1 MKTIL
6 IALSALLTINVVAS
20 AQRTLEKVWESD
32 TTLAVPES
40 VLFHKNGLYVS
51 LIDGQPWA
59 ADGRGGI
66 ALLDKNGKITN
77 ATWVTGLNA
86 PKGMG
91 LWDKKLYVAD
101 LSEVVVINTTNG
113 KVESKIAVEGAT
125 NLNDITVDDKG
136 VVYVSDSRLGK
147 VHRIQNGKVELYFS
161 DLKGVNGLKAV
172 GNALYILTANDV
184 LKAGPDKKLTT
195 LATTEIGGDGIEPVG
210 NGDFI
215 ISCWPG
221 LIYYMDKDGKLTT
234 LLDSREQK
242 INTADIGY
250 NPSDKI
256 VYVPTFFKKSVV
268 AYRVK

>member
-6 IALSALLTINVVAS
+6 IVLSSLLAVNTH
-20 AQRTLEKVWESD
+20 AQHSLEKIWESD

-40 VLFHKNGLYVS
+40 VLYHQAGLYVS
-51 LIDGQPWA
+51 LIDGQPWE
-59 ADGRGGI
+59 ADGKGAI
-66 ALLDKNGKITN
+66 AKLDKNGKILN

-91 LWDKKLYVAD
+91 IWDEKLYVAD
-101 LSEVVVINTTNG
+101 LSNVVVINTTNG
-113 KVESKIAVEGAT
+113 KIESKIPVKEAVG
-125 NLNDITVDDKG
+125 LNDITVDDKG
-136 VVYVSDSRLGK
+136 VVYVSDSKLGK
-147 VHRIQNGKVELYFS
+147 VHQVKKGKAELYLS

-172 GNALYILTANDV
+172 GSDLYILTANDV
-184 LKAGPDKKLTT
+184 LKTGADKKMVT
-195 LATTEIGGDGIEPVG
+195 LATTETGGDGIEPVG
-210 NGDFI
+210 NGDFV

-221 LIYYMDKDGKLTT
+221 LIYYLDKDGKLTT

-250 NPSDKI
+250 DPSQRI

-268 AYRVK
+268 AYKVK